1 MINLKIPCELECLS
15 LLEKYKT
22 PDHIV
27 AHSKA
32 VWAVGNILADALIRN
47 DYELDWSLV
56 RASCLLHD
64 IGKYPCIVEGKGYH
78 DVMGEQILEKE
89 GFPNVGRIVV
99 QHVVLRAPKDSPIRE
114 EHVVFYA
121 DKRVV
126 HDRIVSLEDRFVYL
140 EETYGRNAAALGWL
154 LEMKKQTM
162 RLEGEIFNLLDFS
175 PHELVVLV
183 KL

>member
-1 MINLKIPCELECLS
+1 MMDLEIPGELECLS

-22 PDHIV
+22 PCHIV

-32 VWAVGNILADALIRN
+32 VWAVGEILAEALIRH
-47 DYELDWSLV
+47 DCQLDRSLV

-99 QHVVLRAPKDSPIRE
+99 QHVVLRTPKDSPICE

-126 HDRIVSLEDRFVYL
+126 HDRIVSLEDRFIYL
-140 EETYGRNAAALGWL
+140 EETYGRNASALGWL

-162 RLEGEIFNLLDFS
+162 KLEDEIFNRVDFS
-175 PHELVVLV
+175 PDDLVFLV